1 MPLPSGGAAIPAPS
15 CRSGRGFFPWLL
27 ILLAFCAEDVTAAAT
42 VQGTASYRERIALP
56 ADAVFEAELQD
67 ISRADAAAIVLG
79 RYRQEPA
86 GQPPFDF
93 EIAYDAAS
101 VTPGSRYSVRATV
114 KHQGRL
120 LFTTDRIHPAL
131 DGRDTPLQLLMVS
144 VDRHARAAA
153 SGSDAMAP
161 MASAKDTDL
170 GRLPASFQGRI
181 PGAGNPVEWQVDLFP
196 DGRYSLRT
204 THLGQPE
211 PNRFDD
217 IGLWTRGER
226 GRIVLR
232 GGREAPV
239 FLMPVDDGSALRKL
253 DLLGEPIQS
262 GHNDR
267 LQRLPEATP
276 IEPELFLAGMF
287 SHIADSP
294 RITLCVDG
302 RDLGVAMEGDY
313 KALESAYLAARAEPG
328 EPVLVNLEGRIA
340 PRPSMEPGQQPR
352 NVLVVKRF
360 ITLWPDQGCPTQ
372 TPGGAAATAR

>member
-1 MPLPSGGAAIPAPS
+1 MKND
-15 CRSGRGFFPWLL
+15 RSQDERRITGPRPTGTLSPENGFP
-27 ILLAFCAEDVTAAAT
+27 ET
-42 VQGTASYRERIALP
+42 YRTER
-56 ADAVFEAELQD
+56 
-67 ISRADAAAIVLG
+67 
-79 RYRQEPA
+79 
-86 GQPPFDF
+86 
-93 EIAYDAAS
+93 
-101 VTPGSRYSVRATV
+101 RAT
-114 KHQGRL
+114 GL
-120 LFTTDRIHPAL
+120 L
-131 DGRDTPLQLLMVS
+131 
-144 VDRHARAAA
+144 
-153 SGSDAMAP
+153 
-161 MASAKDTDL
+161 
-170 GRLPASFQGRI
+170 
-181 PGAGNPVEWQVDLFP
+181 
-196 DGRYSLRT
+196 
-204 THLGQPE
+204 
-211 PNRFDD
+211 
-217 IGLWTRGER
+217 
-226 GRIVLR
+226 
-232 GGREAPV
+232 REAPV

-267 LQRLPEATP
+267 LQRLPEAAP